1 MTVQNPAAATVPE
14 TPQAH
19 TELKTG
25 AVGAIGV
32 LMQSIAQISPTL
44 GVFYTIA
51 FTTGQAGKAAPL
63 TYLAAF
69 AVCLTLAI
77 PMVGLARHLPSAGGF
92 YTFVSAGIGPKS
104 GFITGWLYAV
114 MVTVVPAALAAF
126 TGAVISEELDSQ
138 FGVTLPWWVFAVVI
152 LAICLAA
159 AYRGISI
166 SIKAL
171 VVMTCFEMAVGL
183 GLALTGIINPGPGG
197 INASGFN
204 PGSITNGSA
213 FFLAIVLS
221 IFAFTGFESA
231 AAVGE
236 ESRDPKKLVPFAIVG
251 SLVMIGLFYCLVAW
265 GLQIGWGTDDLEALA
280 DSPSAPAF
288 VLADRL
294 WGNHASL
301 IVLIALVN
309 SGSGCASPAPPPR
322 PGPCTAWRAP
332 EPCPM
337 PWRRCSRPTPPRS
350 WPWSCSRRSLLVVLL
365 AAGIPMGAFNLFNT
379 LGTTGTFVYVPI
391 FILMNIA
398 AYRFI
403 KTQHPEEFSVAK
415 YVVAPVISTV
425 ALALIVYNSL
435 NPLPDMP
442 IRLRRSSRWSTSRS
456 GSPSSTDATCA
467 RARPG
472 GWRGPASSPMSTEPV
487 RHDADS
493 HHRPGTSPAERP
505 RQLGPPHLTDAEGRR
520 RHER

>member
-1 MTVQNPAAATVPE
+1 MTVQDPASALRQ
-14 TPQAH
+14 TPPRH
-19 TELKTG
+19 TELRTG
-25 AVGAIGV
+25 AIGPVGV

-69 AVCLTLAI
+69 VVCLMLAV

-92 YTFVSAGIGPKS
+92 YTFVSAGIGPRA

-126 TGAVISEELDSQ
+126 TGAIISEELDTQ
-138 FGVTLPWWVFAVVI
+138 IGVNLPWWLYALVI

-171 VVMTCFEMAVGL
+171 VVMTTFEMIVGL
-183 GLALTGIINPGPGG
+183 GLALTGVLNPGPGG
-197 INASGFN
+197 VNASGFN
-204 PGSITNGSA
+204 PGSITDGSA

-236 ESRDPKKLVPFAIVG
+236 ESRDPKRLVPFAIVG
-251 SLVMIGLFYCLVAW
+251 SLVLIGLFYCVTAW
-265 GLQIGWGTDDLEALA
+265 GLQVGWGTDDLKALA

-294 WGNHASL
+294 WGNHASI

-309 SGSGCASPAPPPR
+309 SGLGVCIACTTSATRTLYGMARTGALPAVLAKVQPSH
-322 PGPCTAWRAP
+322 G
-332 EPCPM
+332 
-337 PWRRCSRPTPPRS
+337 TPIVAVFVQS
-350 WPWSCSRRSLLVVLL
+350 AVALVVLL
-365 AAGIPMGAFNLFNT
+365 AAGLPMGAFNLFNV
-379 LGTTGTFVYVPI
+379 LGTTGTFVYIPI

-398 AYRFI
+398 AFRFI
-403 KTQHPEEFSVAK
+403 RTQHPSEFSVAR

-425 ALALIVYNSL
+425 ALALIAYNSL
-435 NPLPDMP
+435 HPLPDMP
-442 IRLRRSSRWSTSRS
+442 IRLAPFIALVYLIAGFAVLYGRNLRP
-456 GSPSSTDATCA
+456 GKTDWMA
-467 RARPG
+467 RAG
-472 GWRGPASSPMSTEPV
+472 
-487 RHDADS
+487 
-493 HHRPGTSPAERP
+493 
-505 RQLGPPHLTDAEGRR
+505 QLPDVD
-520 RHER
+520 

>member
-1 MTVQNPAAATVPE
+1 MTVQDPASTVADV
-14 TPQAH
+14 PQAH
-19 TELKTG
+19 TELRTG
-25 AVGAIGV
+25 AIGPVGV

-69 AVCLTLAI
+69 AVCLMLAV

-92 YTFVSAGIGPKS
+92 YTFVSAGIGPKA

-114 MVTVVPAALAAF
+114 MVTIVPAALAAF
-126 TGAVISEELDSQ
+126 TGAIVSDELKGQ
-138 FGVTLPWWVFAVVI
+138 FGFYLPWWVYALGV

-171 VVMTCFEMAVGL
+171 VVMTTFEMAVGL

-197 INASGFN
+197 VNGSGFN
-204 PGSITNGSA
+204 PGNVTDGSG

-236 ESRDPKKLVPFAIVG
+236 ESRDPKRLVPFAIVG
-251 SLVMIGLFYCLVAW
+251 SLTLIGVFYCLTAW
-265 GLQIGWGTDDLEALA
+265 GLQIGWGTDDLKALA
-280 DSPSAPAF
+280 GSPSAPAF

-309 SGSGCASPAPPPR
+309 SGLGVCIACTTSSTRTLYGMARTGALPAPLARVQPKH
-322 PGPCTAWRAP
+322 G
-332 EPCPM
+332 
-337 PWRRCSRPTPPRS
+337 TPVVAVYVQS
-350 WPWSCSRRSLLVVLL
+350 AITVAILLVVGLPL
-365 AAGIPMGAFNLFNT
+365 GPFNLFN
-379 LGTTGTFVYVPI
+379 LFGTTGTFVYIPI
-391 FILMNIA
+391 FVLMNVA

-403 KTQHPEEFSVAK
+403 RTNHPGEFSVLK
-415 YVVAPVISTV
+415 YVVAPVISTA
-425 ALALIVYNSL
+425 ALALIAYYSL

-442 IRLRRSSRWSTSRS
+442 IRLAPLIALVYLALGFAVLYGRNL
-456 GSPSSTDATCA
+456 
-467 RARPG
+467 RPG
-472 GWRGPASSPMSTEPV
+472 RTGWMAS
-487 RHDADS
+487 A
-493 HHRPGTSPAERP
+493 G
-505 RQLGPPHLTDAEGRR
+505 QLPDVD
-520 RHER
+520 